1 VDFAAISVSK
11 VIADA
16 VVIKRKKGCTDT
28 VTDFATI
35 FIAKFDGNVDAI
47 K

>member
-28 VTDFATI
+28 DFATI